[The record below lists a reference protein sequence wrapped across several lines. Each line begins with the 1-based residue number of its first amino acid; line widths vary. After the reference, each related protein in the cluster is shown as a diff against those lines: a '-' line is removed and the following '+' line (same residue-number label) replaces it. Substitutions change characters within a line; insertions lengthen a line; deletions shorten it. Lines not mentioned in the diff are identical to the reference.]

1 MTNGMPRG
9 ARRRYSLGIERHR
22 PAGFPRH
29 RGWRHR
35 GSGPPM
41 QLATDRMLA
50 EVNGPIGTLYFNN
63 PARLNALSLDMW
75 QALPV
80 ILDAFQT
87 DPRVRAIVVRGA
99 GEKAFV
105 AGADV

>member
-22 PAGFPRH
+22 PAGFPRQ

-50 EVNGPIGTLYFNN
+50 EVNGPTGTLYFNN
-63 PARLNALSLDMW
+63 PARLNAPSLDMW
-75 QALPV
+75 PALTGV
-80 ILDAFQT
+80 LVAFRPA
-87 DPRVRAIVVRGA
+87 PRGRPSVRRGA
-99 GEKAFV
+99 
-105 AGADV
+105 